1 MVMGVPRVGESV
13 LTEEL
18 RRDRGARMQ
27 FEIGVKY
34 EGYLKRQDEQIQL
47 FGRNEAMRI
56 PENFDYHNVKSLS
69 NEGREKLQ
77 RIRPRSVGQA
87 MRISGVTPADVS
99 VLMINL
105 MR

>member
-1 MVMGVPRVGESV
+1 
-13 LTEEL
+13 
-18 RRDRGARMQ
+18 MQ
-27 FEIGVKY
+27 LEIGVKY
-34 EGYLKRQDEQIQL
+34 EGYLKRQDEQIRL
-47 FGRNEAMRI
+47 FGRNEAMGI

-77 RIRPRSVGQA
+77 RVRPRSVGQA